1 MKPEDL
7 QNKNGEDE
15 SLLNDYQKK
24 AIDEA
29 LDDIEKGKVLFHDEI
44 IEEAKKRFPHLFN
57 R

>member
-1 MKPEDL
+1 MKSEDV

-29 LDDIEKGKVLFHDEI
+29 LDNIEKRKVLFHDEI
-44 IEEAKKRFPHLFN
+44 IEGTKKHFPHLFN